1 MNLRT
6 INRPKEL
13 TSYLESLDARRIQV
27 IALDFE
33 GEFNLHRYG
42 EHLCLIQI
50 YDGQEQVVIDPLA
63 MKQTQPLIDLFE
75 KRDLLKIMYDASSD
89 SALVQHIYGVRL
101 SSILDLRPAVTLLGF
116 ERQDLSSVLKE
127 VLGREPLG
135 KRKYQMYDWTRR
147 PIDRAAM
154 SYAMGD
160 VLPLFELKE
169 RLFASLQEQGL
180 MDAYLLQNL
189 MVQNGPIRPMHQDR
203 HARAKGYRHLD
214 QTQQT
219 RFKALFEIRD
229 ELAREADVPPHMLFP
244 NQDLLELARRS
255 KYSEQDS
262 ARIGE
267 RVGKRV
273 PKSVRER
280 LIERFGVVFADGSTR
295 YLHIAELYD
304 ILFPVSPSDSL
315 PTYLRRLAA
324 DHAAKIPDSPPLTL
338 LDIGCGTGGLSAAI
352 EPADPGSLTYTGID
366 LDRAMVTRARKLVRE
381 RLPDPSTL
389 PNLPTEFIEM
399 DMLDVGQRFAHG
411 SFAVVTCV
419 GNTLVHLP
427 DEDSILTLLCGVFSL
442 LRPGGEFIL
451 QILNYDHI
459 LDTPVTT
466 LPIIDRGSVRME
478 RSYRL
483 TDSGHLEF
491 RIELSQPESEGAGT
505 PPRSTMHLL
514 YPVRKHALLRL
525 LRQAGFSV
533 EGVYRSG
540 DKEPLELES
549 LPLFVFSERPI
560 LS

>member
-1 MNLRT
+1 M
-6 INRPKEL
+6 
-13 TSYLESLDARRIQV
+13 

-50 YDGQEQVVIDPLA
+50 FDGEEQVVIDPLV

-75 KRDLLKIMYDASSD
+75 KPDLPKLMYDASID
-89 SALVQHIYGVRL
+89 LALVQHIYGVRL
-101 SSILDLRPAVTLLGF
+101 LSILDLRPAVTLLGF

-244 NQDLLELARRS
+244 NQDLLELARQTTLS
-255 KYSEQDS
+255 GSGS
-262 ARIGE
+262 ARMEE
-267 RVGKRV
+267 RVGRRV
-273 PKSVRER
+273 PRSVRER
-280 LIERFGVVFADGSTR
+280 LLHRFSDIFSDGSTR
-295 YLHIAELYD
+295 YLQVAELYD
-304 ILFPVSPSDSL
+304 MLFPVSPSDPL
-315 PTYLRRLAA
+315 PTYLSRAAAAHAA
-324 DHAAKIPDSPPLTL
+324 DTPDGPPLAL
-338 LDIGCGTGGLSAAI
+338 LDIGCGTGGLYHALETAY
-352 EPADPGSLTYTGID
+352 PGGITYTGID
-366 LDRAMVTRARKLVRE
+366 LDSAMIAKAQAKSTS
-381 RLPDPSTL
+381 LPSPPAPAT
-389 PNLPTEFIEM
+389 PAEFIEM
-399 DMLDVGQRFAHG
+399 DMLNVGQRFAHG
-411 SFAVVTCV
+411 RFAVVTCV

-427 DEDSILTLLCGVFSL
+427 DEDSILTLLRGVFSV

-466 LPIIDRGSVRME
+466 LPIIDKGSVRME
-478 RSYRL
+478 RSYLL

-491 RIELSQPESEGAGT
+491 RIELSQPESEGVGT

-514 YPVRKHALLRL
+514 YPIRKYALLRL
-525 LRQAGFSV
+525 LRQARFII
-533 EGVYRSG
+533 EGVYRSAG
-540 DKEPLELES
+540 KEPLELES
-549 LPLFVFSERPI
+549 LPLYVFCRRSSE
-560 LS
+560 S